1 MDLERC
7 PHRGVMLQVDFYSLK
22 GAHEMISRSLPHLK
36 NTFVFVLFCFF
47 LHIPIISD
55 QVLLL
60 SDLLLKT
67 VALVKH
73 TDTRPGQNRT
83 ETHFHRVA
91 DSYVSLSI

>member
-1 MDLERC
+1 MDLEQC
-7 PHRGVMLQVDFYSLK
+7 PHKGVMLQVEFYSLK
-22 GAHEMISRSLPHLK
+22 GAQDDFSRSLPHLK
-36 NTFVFVLFCFF
+36 NFFFFVCF

-83 ETHFHRVA
+83 ETHFPVA